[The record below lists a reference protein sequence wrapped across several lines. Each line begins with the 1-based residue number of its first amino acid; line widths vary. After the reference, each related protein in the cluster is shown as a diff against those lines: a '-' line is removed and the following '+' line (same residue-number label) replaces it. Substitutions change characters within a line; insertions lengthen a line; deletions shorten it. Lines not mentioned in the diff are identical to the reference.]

1 MSCTV
6 FPTSCS
12 VCGSPL
18 PRLSSVPICAA
29 CWSEVPVQSGSAC
42 ARCGDTLERPQNSFG
57 PDPQGLCR
65 VCRLAAPPFVKAIA
79 YGPYEG
85 RIRDLIHALKYDGLR
100 PAASGLG
107 KLLADAI
114 LQLAPQAPAEML
126 VVPVPLHRAKH
137 AERGFNQARAV
148 AAEALSTLRRQ
159 VPGWLLTLAPSTLIR
174 LRATESQ
181 GGRTTRQRRLNIRG
195 AFRVSDPMLVAGRH
209 ILLVDDILATG
220 ATARAA
226 SGALLE
232 AGAESVYVAT
242 LARAHR
248 IDRAFDR
255 SLVTLESTSSS
266 TEFQAAEVNHR
277 QATMNAQNQPSF

>member
-1 MSCTV
+1 VSCTV
-6 FPTSCS
+6 FLDSCS

-29 CWSEVPVQSGSAC
+29 CWSEVPVQSGSLC
-42 ARCGDTLERPQNSFG
+42 SRCGDTLDQPQNSFG
-57 PDPQGLCR
+57 PDPQGICR
-65 VCRLAAPPFVKAIA
+65 VCRLAAPPFVKAVA

-85 RIRDLIHALKYDGLR
+85 RTRDLIHALKYDGLR
-100 PAASGLG
+100 PAARGLG

-114 LQLAPQAPAEML
+114 LQLAPEAPPEMI
-126 VVPVPLHRAKH
+126 VVPVPLHRMKH
-137 AERGFNQARAV
+137 AERGFNQARVV
-148 AAEALSTLRRQ
+148 AAEALSVLRRQ
-159 VPGWLLTLAPSTLIR
+159 APDWHLTLAPSTLIR

-181 GGRTTRQRRLNIRG
+181 AGLTQRRLNMRG
-195 AFRVSDPMLVAGRH
+195 AFRVSEPMLVGGRH
-209 ILLVDDILATG
+209 ILLVADILTTG

-226 SGALLE
+226 SRALLE

-255 SLVTLESTSSS
+255 SLVASENTEPSTDL
-266 TEFQAAEVNHR
+266 QATNVHHR